1 MSSYLSVDEIY
12 EENKVLKEKI
22 IELENQIRLSVMS
35 ALHFDFS

>member
-22 IELENQIRLSVMS
+22 IELENQIKKLKTIKTT
-35 ALHFDFS
+35 